1 MAPWGPLLPG
11 ELSGSE
17 DMREPEPECW
27 WSEACDPVER
37 SLDCPLAFCGSGC
50 CCAAGGGSATACMY
64 RNTCEE
70 GKIECDPLTCS
81 RPFACATISSSN
93 CMYSHMA

>member
-1 MAPWGPLLPG
+1 MAPGAPRLPG

-37 SLDCPLAFCGSGC
+37 SLDCPLAFCGGGC
-50 CCAAGGGSATACMY
+50 CCAAGGGSATACNY
-64 RNTCEE
+64 ENTCVDGE
-70 GKIECDPLTCS
+70 IECDPFDL
-81 RPFACATISSSN
+81 
-93 CMYSHMA
+93 